1 MTDKAA
7 CDRFERSLDAY
18 RSDALAHREREAARR
33 HASSCPECLARLT
46 RHDPLARFLPLSL
59 ETPSPRV
66 TEGFWDAVRAGIE
79 QQSVAGS
86 EVVPIRENVTPSGW
100 RAAFGGRRLAP
111 VALAASFVVMVLA
124 ALFAAIAPGRIAPDT
139 SHVAGVT
146 LSPSRAMASSP
157 SAVPGKPLP
166 QTVEHV
172 RTEDERDVQVY
183 SMTWLDQDAA
193 AAGHDPNQVT
203 ELILIV
209 DAGLKL

>member
-18 RSDALAHREREAARR
+18 LGDALAHREREAAKR

-79 QQSVAGS
+79 RDSGDAPRRDTVAPHRVSAGF
-86 EVVPIRENVTPSGW
+86 
-100 RAAFGGRRLAP
+100 RAAFRGRRMAP
-111 VALAASFVVMVLA
+111 FALAASLLVMVLA
-124 ALFAAIAPGRIAPDT
+124 AVFAALAPGRIAPDT
-139 SHVAGVT
+139 SHVSRVAP
-146 LSPSRAMASSP
+146 SPTR
-157 SAVPGKPLP
+157 AVPWSPAVAGGSPLP
-166 QTVEHV
+166 QTVENV

-183 SMTWLDQDAA
+183 SMTWLDQDSA
-193 AAGHDPNQVT
+193 AAGHDPSQVT

>member
-7 CDRFERSLDAY
+7 CDRFERSLDGY
-18 RSDALAHREREAARR
+18 LGDALAHREREAAKR

-46 RHDPLARFLPLSL
+46 RHDPLARFLPLSFD
-59 ETPSPRV
+59 TPSPRV

-79 QQSVAGS
+79 SDSAAPRRASGS
-86 EVVPIRENVTPSGW
+86 WRASSSW
-100 RAAFGGRRLAP
+100 RAACGGRRVAP
-111 VALAASFVVMVLA
+111 FALAASLLVMVLA
-124 ALFAAIAPGRIAPDT
+124 AVFAALAPGRIAPDT
-139 SHVAGVT
+139 SHVSRVAP
-146 LSPSRAMASSP
+146 SPSRAVPWSP
-157 SAVPGKPLP
+157 AVGAGSPLP

-183 SMTWLDQDAA
+183 SMTWLDQDSE
-193 AAGHDPNQVT
+193 AAGHDPSQVT